1 MNLPISSRNTNWK
14 CKIQDDIVIM
24 YTTKLEISFI
34 ISLINEYMSLSVY
47 ASFFCLSICCS
58 VSFSSNEMKWTFK
71 KTYFKNSRSSQ
82 FKTIK
87 KYLSSFIIKMD

>member
-1 MNLPISSRNTNWK
+1 M
-14 CKIQDDIVIM
+14 IM
-24 YTTKLEISFI
+24 YTTKLEISFIIIILFI

-71 KTYFKNSRSSQ
+71 KTSFKNSRSSQ

-87 KYLSSFIIKMD
+87 KYLSSFIIKID